1 MPAKYSTKLDALPIE
16 TIKAMLIKQLDTK
29 MALMEKRERLLEGDP
44 DPALFG
50 EDADLIK
57 LQM

>member
-1 MPAKYSTKLDALPIE
+1 
-16 TIKAMLIKQLDTK
+16 MLVKQMEDK

-44 DPALFG
+44 DPALIG

-57 LQM
+57 AQM